1 MSLSELQRSMVEL
14 LQQRRAL
21 ASNPAARELAREHI
35 SGNDRLIPVEQLEIY
50 RQQYWLRHTTALVED
65 FEALGQLI
73 GQAAWERLV
82 EDYLAAHPPTGF
94 SLRDLGAQLPAYVA
108 EKAHWLP
115 QQRLAA
121 DVARLEWAYIE
132 VFDAGVASALDSG
145 ALACLSQAQLES
157 AHLQLSPALRL
168 LQLEYAVVALV
179 RRLRN
184 AHESPATIPD
194 VEPTELVVYRSG
206 LRIHSEVL
214 PRPAFLLLGALAAE
228 ASLEEACE
236 AACAPGPQAT
246 QLVLENLAGW
256 LASWVRRGWVVGIRP
271 SLLRQ

>member
-1 MSLSELQRSMVEL
+1 MSLSELQRSMVAL

-21 ASNPAARELAREHI
+21 ASNPSARLLALEHI
-35 SGNDRLIPVEQLEIY
+35 QGNDWLSPVEQLEIY

-65 FEALGQLI
+65 FAALGEVI
-73 GQAAWERLV
+73 GQTAWERLV
-82 EDYLAAHPPTGF
+82 EDYLAAHSPTGF
-94 SLRDLGAQLPAYVA
+94 SLRDLGAHLPAYVA

-132 VFDAGVASALDSG
+132 VFDAAVAPALDSN
-145 ALACLSQAQLES
+145 ALASLSQAQLER

-168 LQLEYAVVALV
+168 LQLDYPIVALV
-179 RRLRN
+179 KRLR
-184 AHESPATIPD
+184 SPHDSPVPTPEVD
-194 VEPTELVVYRSG
+194 PTELVVYRSG
-206 LRIHSEVL
+206 LQIHNEVL
-214 PRPAFLLLGALAAE
+214 PRPAFLLLEALAAD

-236 AACAPGPQAT
+236 AACAPGPEAI

-271 SLLRQ
+271 PLLRL